1 MEISPEIQKKLKE
14 IMDLVD
20 YENDGRVEIYN
31 LKKELIATGKTII
44 EVEDYLKENVKPPKT
59 NKQLIYVDYNIKRK
73 WSKNHNKPFS
83 VAVDIVTITPKLE
96 IIQTKEDKGKV
107 IHWTTE
113 ELLKYGFKRSYLSK
127 IIKAIQTRKISLNP
141 LSTESITN
149 ILNLKY

>member
-31 LKKELIATGKTII
+31 LKKELIATGKSNSEI
-44 EVEDYLKENVKPPKT
+44 EDYLKENVKPPKT
-59 NKQLIYVDYNIKRK
+59 NKQLIYVDYLIKRK

-83 VAVDIVTITPKLE
+83 VAVDFVTITPKLE
-96 IIQTKEDKGKV
+96 IIQTKEDRGKV

-113 ELLKYGFKRSYLSK
+113 DLLKYGFKRSYLSK
-127 IIKAIQTRKISLNP
+127 IIKAIQQRKISLNP
-141 LSTESITN
+141 LSTESIST
-149 ILNLKY
+149 ILNL

>member
-31 LKKELIATGKTII
+31 LKKELIATGKTIS

-59 NKQLIYVDYNIKRK
+59 NKQVIYVKYGIKRK
-73 WSKNHNKPFS
+73 WSKHNNKPFLVS
-83 VAVDIVTITPKLE
+83 VDFITITPKLE

-113 ELLKYGFKRSYLSK
+113 DLLKYGFKRSYLSK
-127 IIKAIQTRKISLNP
+127 IIKAIQQRKISLNP
-141 LSTESITN
+141 LSTESIST
-149 ILNLKY
+149 ILNL